1 MNSKE
6 LLFPRQIYIDRVNPF
21 LNDCGLIK
29 VFTGVRRSG
38 KSSIME
44 LIRRELIKNG
54 VREENIIN
62 LNLDAKEN
70 VFIDTDVK
78 LMSKIDTLIQKC
90 SKGIKYLFIDEIQNV
105 KNFEKIV
112 NAYREE
118 GDFSIFITGS
128 NGYLLSGNLA
138 TKLTGRYIEITVN
151 TLLFSEHI
159 EMKKFLGKSIDE
171 DLDVEFQRYVLDG
184 GFPKTLTYDDPLARK
199 TYVEN
204 VISEIYEKDIKTNK
218 TIKNKKLFDQVQRFV
233 INNFG
238 SSFSANGL
246 ANYLSKTDG
255 KKHSLETIYSYISIL
270 EKAKIISRC
279 QRFDMKSKKSLNG
292 EEKLYLSDLSFYFA
306 SNVDNRINY
315 GPVLENLVFNYAKA
329 MGYKVS
335 VGKIGRLEVDFILN
349 KPMNNYSYVQV
360 CKTLDNGIFNEKGLP
375 KTEEREYR
383 SLLSIRDNYPKYILT
398 LDHFLQ
404 NRDGIINENLVRFFK
419 NMKQF

>member
-1 MNSKE
+1 M
-6 LLFPRQIYIDRVNPF
+6 
-21 LNDCGLIK
+21 
-29 VFTGVRRSG
+29 
-38 KSSIME
+38 
-44 LIRRELIKNG
+44 
-54 VREENIIN
+54 
-62 LNLDAKEN
+62 
-70 VFIDTDVK
+70 
-78 LMSKIDTLIQKC
+78 
-90 SKGIKYLFIDEIQNV
+90 
-105 KNFEKIV
+105 
-112 NAYREE
+112 
-118 GDFSIFITGS
+118 
-128 NGYLLSGNLA
+128 SGNLA

-151 TLLFSEHI
+151 TLLFSEYL

-171 DLDVEFQRYVLDG
+171 DLDFEFQRYVLDG

-204 VISEIYEKDIKTNK
+204 VISEIYEKDIKANK

-238 SSFSANGL
+238 STFSANGL

-329 MGYKVS
+329 MGYKVY
-335 VGKIGRLEVDFILN
+335 VGKIGKLEVDFILN

-404 NRDGIINENLVRFFK
+404 NRDGIINDNLVRFFK